1 MTIPGEIEAKSDT
14 VIMHMSIATFFS
26 AEILLSSETEQQ
38 QPDGR
43 YNDGYKAIL
52 LCNSEEEVS

>member
-1 MTIPGEIEAKSDT
+1 
-14 VIMHMSIATFFS
+14 MHMSIATFFS

-43 YNDGYKAIL
+43 YNDGYKAIH